1 MVSGI
6 NARAMDFA
14 KSGRLFL
21 FNGSRSGQQII
32 SEKWVIESTSRP
44 TRTTIAPGAPTLG
57 SSIEKW

>member
-32 SEKWVIESTSRP
+32 SEKWVIESTSPDPNDHRAW
-44 TRTTIAPGAPTLG
+44 RSNAWFIY
-57 SSIEKW
+57 